1 MTELQGLR
9 AWWKF
14 LRGSRREGII
24 RFYAPFH
31 SFRSSH
37 YCLSTKAEKQIIIV
51 NNNLLFHFS
60 QLLFHSLKTIKAIQ
74 NNGTTQ
80 KQYKNQMFNLSLL
93 GCIWKIPNRKKREE
107 LCAKQE
113 EEMRPI
119 FPEISWIFQ
128 SEG

>member
-51 NNNLLFHFS
+51 NNDLLFHFS
-60 QLLFHSLKTIKAIQ
+60 HATTLSFIENNKSCSKQWKDPKAI
-74 NNGTTQ
+74 
-80 KQYKNQMFNLSLL
+80 
-93 GCIWKIPNRKKREE
+93 
-107 LCAKQE
+107 
-113 EEMRPI
+113 
-119 FPEISWIFQ
+119 
-128 SEG
+128 